1 MPLSWPIDWL
11 AKNWES
17 PAPAGPLHEK
27 YGLCKTREAEDMC
40 NYSQF
45 LVQKGKAEGKA
56 EGREEG
62 REEQKIKD
70 KLDFLEELDADH
82 CSDERILKFLRIN
95 AEQLKSLREML
106 QEKRA
111 AVMAD

>member
-1 MPLSWPIDWL
+1 
-11 AKNWES
+11 
-17 PAPAGPLHEK
+17 
-27 YGLCKTREAEDMC
+27 MC

-45 LVQKGKAEGKA
+45 LVQKGKAEGEAKGRA

-70 KLDFLEELDADH
+70 KLDFLEELEADH

-95 AEQLKSLREML
+95 TEQLKSLREML

>member
-1 MPLSWPIDWL
+1 
-11 AKNWES
+11 
-17 PAPAGPLHEK
+17 
-27 YGLCKTREAEDMC
+27 MC

-45 LVQKGKAEGKA
+45 LVQKGKAEGEAKGRA

-70 KLDFLEELDADH
+70 KLDFLEELEADH

-95 AEQLKSLREML
+95 TEQLKSLREML

-111 AVMAD
+111 AVTRLNWLSRNHGFSCPSPTQNAM